1 MERLC
6 CLLFGL
12 ALILLGH
19 TAAMILLSDSNRPL
33 LFCIWI
39 VCQATGF
46 IFCLIGLLKRKR

>member
-6 CLLFGL
+6 YLLFGI

-33 LFCIWI
+33 FFCIWI
-39 VCQATGF
+39 VCQAAGL

>member
-6 CLLFGL
+6 YLLFGI

-33 LFCIWI
+33 FFCIWI
-39 VCQATGF
+39 VCQAAGLL
-46 IFCLIGLLKRKR
+46 FCLIGLLKRQR